1 MSAKRRRLI
10 YVLIALII
18 SLLAALSCQPPPPP
32 DMETVVPTTVLS
44 LDSTIIPSAEIAPT
58 ADSSGTEGNFP
69 AELSTPELT
78 HSLTGE
84 TPPFSETPTL
94 TGTATATATITP
106 TVTGTGTA
114 NFSWPSPT
122 RMVTLTPNLAK
133 SNNRFT
139 PTPYTATP

>member
-1 MSAKRRRLI
+1 MKRQYRLI
-10 YVLIALII
+10 CVLVSLII

-94 TGTATATATITP
+94 TATATITP
-106 TVTGTGTA
+106 TVSASPTVLQ
-114 NFSWPSPT
+114 WPSPT
-122 RMVTLTPNLAK
+122 RLVTLTPNLAK
-133 SNNRFT
+133 SNNRFI